1 VRSAPRLADDRQV
14 SIRRRYRDHEL
25 RASPEHQIFGQ
36 ALARGGYRTTYIG
49 KWHLWANELSHDG
62 ESAAATFLHY
72 REPSQSSRKQ
82 RNDAF
87 EVAHGIATI

>member
-1 VRSAPRLADDRQV
+1 MRSVPRLADDRQV

-62 ESAAATFLHY
+62 EIRRRDLPDY

-87 EVAHGIATI
+87 EVAQGIATI